1 MVEPAV
7 MEMMEAAVM
16 KAIPMKSVSAM
27 EAATTMLRVASVCDT
42 CHHQTGQQRQK
53 ELFHVGLRKIAPV
66 SEAFRWRQ

>member
-27 EAATTMLRVASVCDT
+27 EAAATMLRVASVCDT
-42 CHHQTGQQRQK
+42 CHRQTG
-53 ELFHVGLRKIAPV
+53 
-66 SEAFRWRQ
+66 